1 MNRRHF
7 FSALAP
13 VGVGLARPASA
24 RITRITVA
32 PIQGRFHKFV
42 TMNAYDTAPK
52 GHTYSNHLI
61 RIQTDQAVEG
71 VGVMGYQTPDEAF
84 YRALRVLLGVDPLA
98 VYQAV
103 YQMEDGRVAGRS
115 QRLANVLR
123 TYAFL
128 DGAMFDLIGK
138 LTGKPAWRL
147 IGDSARDRVET
158 YDGTL
163 YLSDIWFWDRGVTAV
178 VEEAEEAAKRGYRGI
193 KLKLG
198 RGWKWMEPEPG
209 FRRDVEVVHAVRRAV
224 GPAMKIMVDVNN
236 GYQKEPER
244 AWRLLEETAADN
256 VYWLEEPFP
265 EQVGLY
271 TELRAKMQKAGI
283 RTLIADGENVRQ
295 SSELT
300 AYLEPKVLVDVLQ
313 MDIRTCGLLEN
324 AALARRAGPLG
335 AVCIPHNWGSHVG
348 GLMGLQLAK
357 AMNAVPAAEDDRS
370 TCDVLIAE
378 GYDFR
383 GGSYAVPDRPGLS
396 IRVDEDVYRLKCK
409 AAEVAVEP

>member
-7 FSALAP
+7 LSAIAP
-13 VGVGLARPASA
+13 AAVHVAQATSA

-61 RIQTDQAVEG
+61 RIQTNQAVEG
-71 VGVMGYQTPDEAF
+71 IGVMGYGLPDDAF
-84 YRALRVLLGVDPLA
+84 YQGLRMLVGVDPLS
-98 VYQAV
+98 VYE
-103 YQMEDGRVAGRS
+103 MEDGRITARAEP
-115 QRLANVLR
+115 LAEMLR
-123 TYAFL
+123 KYAFL

-138 LTGKPAWRL
+138 LTGKAAWRL

-163 YLSDIWFWDRGVTAV
+163 YFSDVWFRDRGVKAV
-178 VEEAEEAAKRGYRGI
+178 VEEAEEAAKHGYRGI

-198 RGWKWMEPEPG
+198 RGWKWMEPDEG
-209 FRRDVEVVHAVRRAV
+209 FKRDVEIVHAVRRAV
-224 GPAMKIMVDVNN
+224 GPGIKVMVDVNN

-244 AWRLLEETAADN
+244 AWRLLQETAVDH

-265 EQVGLY
+265 EQVVLY
-271 TELRAKMQKAGI
+271 AELRVKMQRAGI
-283 RTLIADGENVRQ
+283 RTLIADGENVRR
-295 SSELT
+295 SSELFP
-300 AYLEPKVLVDVLQ
+300 YLDPKVLVDVLQ

-335 AVCIPHNWGSHVG
+335 AVCIPHNWGSQLG

-357 AMNAVPAAEDDRS
+357 AVKAVPAAEDDRS
-370 TCDVLIAE
+370 TCDVLIVD
-378 GYDFR
+378 GYDFN

-409 AAEVAVEP
+409 AAEVALS